1 VCDAQQAV
9 CQSRRVA
16 TWFVLGLTASLIEFG
31 LLRALYEGLAWPFPL
46 ATIAAAEILIL
57 VKFLVADRWIF
68 AHRLPSMG
76 RLLRYHGASA
86 GALVVSWVVINAL
99 VVALGVPYPLA
110 FVLSTG
116 AAFAWSLVSNF
127 LWVWA

>member
-16 TWFVLGLTASLIEFG
+16 TWFVLGLSASLIELG
-31 LLRALYEGLAWPFPL
+31 LLRGLYEGLMWPFPL
-46 ATIAAAEILIL
+46 ATAVAAEVLIL
-57 VKFLVADRWIF
+57 MKFFVADRLIF
-68 AHRLPSMG
+68 GHPAPSAG

-86 GALVVSWVVINAL
+86 GALVVYWVLINAL
-99 VVALGVPYPLA
+99 SVALGVPYVLA

-116 AAFAWSLVSNF
+116 AAFVWSLVSNF